1 MRWLFVLLFA
11 GLGAML
17 VYVGVTQFFLQRRIA
32 ANARPVDAEITRSD
46 VTKSVS
52 MDTDRSVARNTST
65 TSYTPNVA
73 FRYSVGGTIY
83 ESDMFRPNIIGT
95 GYASHEDATAE
106 LAPFPLGAK
115 VTAWVDEAHPD
126 KAFLILEKGN
136 GPIVFMLVGPLAF
149 AAAYLAFRFL

>member
-1 MRWLFVLLFA
+1 MRWLFVILFGALGVMLL
-11 GLGAML
+11 
-17 VYVGVTQFFLQRRIA
+17 YVGVTQFFLQRRIA
-32 ANARPVDAEITRSD
+32 ANARPVNAEITRSD

-52 MDTDRSVARNTST
+52 MDTDRSVAHNTST

-73 FRYSVGGTIY
+73 FRYSVGGVEY

-95 GYASHEDATAE
+95 GYSSHRDAAAE

-136 GPIVFMLVGPLAF
+136 GPIVFMLVGPLAL

>member
-17 VYVGVTQFFLQRRIA
+17 IYVGVTQFFLQRRIA

-46 VTKSVS
+46 ITKSVS

-73 FRYSVGGTIY
+73 FRYSVNGTVY

-95 GYASHEDATAE
+95 GYSSHEDAAAE